1 VWEKTPTDF
10 KHLYPVQFST
20 DGVLVITT
28 TCCSY
33 DQYILIFRATD
44 GALLRAVI
52 YTNSEGVYDLNTR
65 NMVLTGIDGSG

>member
-10 KHLYPVQFST
+10 KHLYLVQFST

-33 DQYILIFRATD
+33 DQYILIFRTSD

-52 YTNSEGVYDLNTR
+52 YPNSEGAYDLNTR